1 MSYHIDSEVCDDKE
15 VSDESGDDSNDAVN
29 AASALLSL
37 YNHQITKL
45 FRIYI

>member
-1 MSYHIDSEVCDDKE
+1 MSYSDSEVCDDKVKE

-37 YNHQITKL
+37 HNT
-45 FRIYI
+45 R